1 MKIKVKYRGE
11 WYYAKDISI
20 SEDGEMSFEY
30 LHGLPGVVDSEH
42 VEEIEFERLKE

>member
-20 SEDGEMSFEY
+20 SQEGEISFES
-30 LHGLPGVVDSEH
+30 LHDLKEIVDSEH
-42 VEEIEFERLKE
+42 VEEVVFEGWK